1 MSPIFFYSSLL
12 QTDSWDKIMHILPS
26 VADRIPIEVL
36 KPAMLNAL
44 QRSDWTEMVIAAL
57 AGCPAEKLTALGVN
71 VSTKV

>member
-1 MSPIFFYSSLL
+1 
-12 QTDSWDKIMHILPS
+12 MHILPS

-44 QRSDWTEMVIAAL
+44 QRSDWTEIVIAAL

-71 VSTKV
+71 VSTKE